1 MKEKNI
7 VVKSDF
13 DANNSALF
21 VQNASKYPCNV
32 YLKIDSKTAN
42 AKSIMGM
49 ISLSI
54 LSGTE
59 ITLITD
65 GEKEEEAM
73 GELLSYLGN
82 L

>member
-32 YLKIDSKTAN
+32 YIKIDSKMAN

-54 LSGTE
+54 LQGTE
-59 ITLITD
+59 ITLVTE

-73 GELLSYLGN
+73 TELSTYISGL
-82 L
+82 